1 MAEDSESESSASGE
15 GLFSREAISFAGRV
29 ESALAAHREDA
40 ETGSSAARAV
50 PAHEAHREDAE
61 TLERRQPSTPTRF
74 LIWTTPTSSK
84 SILKNE

>member
-50 PAHEAHREDAE
+50 PALEAHRADAE
-61 TLERRQPSTPTRF
+61 TL
-74 LIWTTPTSSK
+74 
-84 SILKNE
+84 